1 MHYIRVKFNMNII
14 TLDYFQYKK
23 RRDSKKTEQIIKC
36 DLRI

>member
-14 TLDYFQYKK
+14 TLDYFQNKK
-23 RRDSKKTEQIIKC
+23 RRNRKKTEPIVKC